1 MQKRAAPVPDSSGA
15 RRRISM
21 SYILD
26 ALKKAE
32 KERQR
37 NATKKLLSGSDTFTP
52 EPHKRALWPYLLV
65 IALLLNAGLF
75 GWMLGPWNAK
85 NPKHLSSPD
94 LVAPSSPSAGMLKE
108 SLPGGPANDSHQSA
122 AESGNPPRGGMKSV
136 QPVLDSVTQAV
147 EPPQDVEAKN
157 EVTQRKPS
165 QHAVPAMKKEAAPAL
180 PSVALRSPADDR
192 IPSGQ
197 KNAAHGITGG
207 GNKIYMM
214 NELPQSVL
222 SSLPDLSLSLHLYN
236 ADPSSRLINV
246 KGKTLR
252 EGQELSAGLRL
263 EEIRPDGAVFS
274 FHNYRFEV
282 SLNPK

>member
-1 MQKRAAPVPDSSGA
+1 
-15 RRRISM
+15 M

-32 KERQR
+32 KERQQ
-37 NATKKLLSGSDTFTP
+37 NATKKLLSGSATFTP
-52 EPHKRALWPYLLV
+52 EPHKSPLWPYVLI

-85 NPKHLSSPD
+85 TPKHLPSSD
-94 LVAPSSPSAGMLKE
+94 LVAPSLPSSGMVKE
-108 SLPGGPANDSHQSA
+108 SLPDAPANDSHQSA
-122 AESGNPPRGGMKSV
+122 VVSGNPPRGGEKSAE
-136 QPVLDSVTQAV
+136 PVVDSVTQPA

-157 EVTQRKPS
+157 EVTQKRPS
-165 QHAVPAMKKEAAPAL
+165 QRAVPPVKKEEAPAL

-192 IPSGQ
+192 VPSDQ
-197 KNAAHGITGG
+197 NNAAHGTTGG

-263 EEIRPDGAVFS
+263 EEIRPGGAVFS
-274 FHNYRFEV
+274 FQNYRFEV
-282 SLNPK
+282 SLNPR